1 MLRERQTPSPT
12 RVEKVLGR
20 DNLVSTAGYDHAAE
34 FDELVTVESLA
45 AAATTPEGFRKEREA
60 LKMREELYGPLY
72 DQYGNEFKLPNYTL
86 KELRD
91 AIPKH
96 CFERSALR
104 GYFYIARDLACI
116 AVTFYIFHTYATP
129 QYVSS
134 YAARFALW
142 GFYTFLQGLLGIGVW
157 VMGHECNHQAFS
169 ESKLINDATGWVLHS
184 ALLVPY
190 FAWKLSHHKHHALH
204 NNLARDMQFN
214 GKSREY
220 YAEREGVKPW
230 DLHELAEETPLWSA
244 FTLAAQQLVGWLYY
258 LAANDSGHNNHERH
272 PEGRGIGKHNGFG
285 GGVNHFD
292 PESPLFESK
301 DRSLIWMSNLGI
313 ALALGT
319 LYWIGLTFGW
329 TNLLVWYIIPYLW
342 VNHWLGK

>member
-1 MLRERQTPSPT
+1 
-12 RVEKVLGR
+12 
-20 DNLVSTAGYDHAAE
+20 
-34 FDELVTVESLA
+34 
-45 AAATTPEGFRKEREA
+45 
-60 LKMREELYGPLY
+60 
-72 DQYGNEFKLPNYTL
+72 
-86 KELRD
+86 
-91 AIPKH
+91 
-96 CFERSALR
+96 
-104 GYFYIARDLACI
+104 
-116 AVTFYIFHTYATP
+116 
-129 QYVSS
+129 
-134 YAARFALW
+134 
-142 GFYTFLQGLLGIGVW
+142 
-157 VMGHECNHQAFS
+157 
-169 ESKLINDATGWVLHS
+169 
-184 ALLVPY
+184 
-190 FAWKLSHHKHHALH
+190 
-204 NNLARDMQFN
+204 MQFN